1 MQCSWGIHALFIG
14 AIVLANGRAIF
25 QRRETTKAV
34 QRLGNETREGNEEAL
49 AAGVTTGKGRKRGL
63 ARESQMILEQ
73 HCCSLFAET
82 GLRKIG

>member
-1 MQCSWGIHALFIG
+1 MLFIG

-34 QRLGNETREGNEEAL
+34 QRLGNGIREGNEETL
-49 AAGVTTGKGRKRGL
+49 AADVTTGKGRMRGL
-63 ARESQMILEQ
+63 ASESQMIPEQ

-82 GLRKIG
+82 GLRRIG